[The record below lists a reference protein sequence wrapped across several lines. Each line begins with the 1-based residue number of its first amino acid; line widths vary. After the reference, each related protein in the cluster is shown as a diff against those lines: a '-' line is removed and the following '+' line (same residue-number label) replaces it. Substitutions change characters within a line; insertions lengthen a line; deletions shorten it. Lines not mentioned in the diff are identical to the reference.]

1 MHFLMHCQEKSHK
14 LVDPQVSLS
23 FLFLNNGIAEYFVN
37 SKLSY
42 LVKQMYSQNLRRQ
55 HSISLINKTA
65 TKLGVQQIKRA
76 SQV

>member
-1 MHFLMHCQEKSHK
+1 VAIILLLFEGSSWSPDLSHVIMHFLMHCQEKSHK

-55 HSISLINKTA
+55 H
-65 TKLGVQQIKRA
+65 
-76 SQV
+76 